1 MAIYKTQGTVH
12 QIDEVETINAR
23 NGQTYRTQSIVR
35 EETDDRGR
43 TDYVRL
49 RAFGEAVEETEDLR
63 EGEAVSV
70 TFAITAREYNGR
82 WYNDLNII
90 HVRTQAPSAPQ
101 EDRTAPS
108 PRNDRKAAVKAKAEA
123 IINGTAEPGGED
135 DLPF

>member
-1 MAIYKTQGTVH
+1 MIYKVQGTVKH
-12 QIDEVETINAR
+12 VEDVETFEGR
-23 NGQTYRTQSIVR
+23 NGGSYRKQNIVVT
-35 EETDDRGR
+35 EKDDRGY
-43 TDYVRL
+43 DNAVAL
-49 RAFGEAVEETEDLR
+49 RAFGDTVAETEGLR
-63 EGEAVSV
+63 EGETVDV
-70 TFAITAREYNGR
+70 TFSINAREYNGR

-90 HVRTQAPSAPQ
+90 HVRTQASSAPQ

>member
-1 MAIYKTQGTVH
+1 MIYKVQGTVKH
-12 QIDEVETINAR
+12 VEDVETFEGR
-23 NGQTYRTQSIVR
+23 NGGSYRKQNIVVT
-35 EETDDRGR
+35 EKDDRG
-43 TDYVRL
+43 YENAVAL
-49 RAFGEAVEETEDLR
+49 RAFGDTVAETEGLR
-63 EGEAVSV
+63 EGETVDV
-70 TFAITAREYNGR
+70 TFSINAREYNGR

-90 HVRTQAPSAPQ
+90 HVRTQAPGAPQ

>member
-12 QIDEVETINAR
+12 HIDEVETINAR
-23 NGQTYRTQSIVR
+23 NGQTYRKQSIVL

-43 TDYVRL
+43 TDHVQL

-90 HVRTQAPSAPQ
+90 HVR
-101 EDRTAPS
+101 RTAPVQEE
-108 PRNDRKAAVKAKAEA
+108 RRAATRAKIDE
-123 IINGTAEPGGED
+123 ILDGTSAPHGED
-135 DLPF
+135 DLPDIF

>member
-23 NGQTYRTQSIVR
+23 NGQTYRKQSIVL

-43 TDYVRL
+43 TDYVQL

-90 HVRTQAPSAPQ
+90 HVR
-101 EDRTAPS
+101 RTAPVQEEKEQ
-108 PRNDRKAAVKAKAEA
+108 RKAAVREKAQAVLD
-123 IINGTAEPGGED
+123 GTVSGEGQEE

>member
-1 MAIYKTQGTVH
+1 MIYKVQGTVKH
-12 QIDEVETINAR
+12 VEDVETFEGR
-23 NGQTYRTQSIVR
+23 NGGSYRKQNIVL

-43 TDYVRL
+43 TDYVQL

-90 HVRTQAPSAPQ
+90 HVR
-101 EDRTAPS
+101 RTAPVQEQQEQ
-108 PRNDRKAAVKAKAEA
+108 RKAAVRAKAQA
-123 IINGTAEPGGED
+123 ILDGDVSGEGHED